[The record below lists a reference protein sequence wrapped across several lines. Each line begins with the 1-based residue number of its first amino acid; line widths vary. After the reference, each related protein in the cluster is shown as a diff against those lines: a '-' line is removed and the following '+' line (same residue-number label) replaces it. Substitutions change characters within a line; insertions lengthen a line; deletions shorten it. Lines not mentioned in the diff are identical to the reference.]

1 MALETVA
8 PRLAAT
14 AGLLAIIPVLVY
26 GTTNSVAAGV
36 VSAVNVAIIIGSLS
50 LAMSPT
56 EGGHG
61 DDHHGDGNGSV
72 S

>member
-1 MALETVA
+1 MNLETVA

-14 AGLLAIIPVLVY
+14 AGLLAIVPVLVY

-36 VSAVNVAIIIGSLS
+36 VSAVNVAIIIGSLY
-50 LAMSPT
+50 LAMSPV

-61 DDHHGDGNGSV
+61 DDHHDGSGAAG
-72 S
+72 